1 MMYRMNKSNISMIT
15 AIVLLTG
22 TVLTLSSFHSAM
34 AQYTGGETTAP
45 SSLEEQLKLA
55 QEKVSNAQ
63 QTGAYGSGT
72 SMVSGNSM
80 ETAIFIG
87 VLIAIFGGVA
97 AAFFAMS
104 RSRQRQKATY

>member
-1 MMYRMNKSNISMIT
+1 MMYSMNKSNISMIT

-34 AQYTGGETTAP
+34 AQYTGETTAP

>member
-1 MMYRMNKSNISMIT
+1 MYSMNKSNILMMT

-22 TVLTLSSFHSAM
+22 AVLTFNGFHYAF
-34 AQYTGGETTAP
+34 AQGYTGGAETDA
-45 SSLEEQLKLA
+45 SSIEEQLKLA

-72 SMVSGNSM
+72 SMVSGDSM
-80 ETAIFIG
+80 QTAIFIG

-104 RSRQRQKATY
+104 RSRQREPARY